1 MLEACAATTGM
12 ADADEDS
19 NPGSGINRTLEFGDG
34 SDSASVDLE
43 YPDYVHDEV
52 HEEDTVEL
60 QRQEH
65 LALLEGEA
73 AKSRDHALKMRQEN
87 VRILLGRVMKSPF
100 DRNKKSLLL
109 KFFLRWSKMLP
120 LYVKCDELA
129 KQLQDR
135 ITAIASIRD
144 SYLRDVVRVKYHLQK
159 IQEFKLPGEEEPAL
173 LQQTGHD
180 MYDLHVVPSISLR
193 KLIDRA
199 VQKDSSSAQLQ
210 ETLIQAGLVN
220 VATGKAFNAWEK
232 GKNFNKIMK
241 HNRGPAYKS
250 NPNMGGES
258 ISCSVPQTHELYVR
272 YCKQCIGVMQFVRAW
287 NFEVEDSLRYKVEG
301 QIMERQIGELRDTID
316 ALNKIIGTQEQN
328 IVDKEAIIDDLRQS
342 QKFMDQWSYQQE
354 MADREAALRDE
365 KRKMRDERDM
375 VLGDKESTAIEV
387 DLKRNEERR
396 VWKLKDTRMRHDVA
410 VAVEEKDK
418 ETRLRLEMLGHL
430 TASQTRVIEQDAAIL
445 KLTEETNAQKKLIV
459 ELRAAAEA
467 AEKEKKL
474 VTGINEVVSADLT
487 ALKMQSKAT
496 IAGMQ
501 DEIAFLK
508 QEADVNERQIANF
521 YEECRELRNDKDAV
535 MDELGELREYKQALD
550 KKERERLAAIARKPK
565 HSLKV
570 IAMVV
575 RCSIKI
581 VRAVKLAK
589 DGDFGAM
596 GAFGRRMQLS
606 LEDEKLRAV
615 TVERDDAVTERDELR
630 ITKKELTMSLEKQ
643 RAITTQQRTQ
653 LSNER
658 ERVASLTDV
667 ISLNKKSIA
676 ALEKKGVEK
685 DIRDQQRLV
694 KISEIM
700 KLLRR
705 TQVLVHLQR
714 TTVLQYKKAMT
725 RVNAVLFHTRPDT
738 LLDEGSTL
746 SFIARSISMDAL
758 GRGVKEAD
766 GKMRITK
773 VSLVRME
780 ELKSIF
786 YKGVISL
793 VECIRDEKLAHP
805 CKVFRIPSPGAEVQ
819 PTDAPSGSFLQ
830 KLEESSAEHIE
841 RFRGEVEQTTRHC
854 DLVLRNAR
862 AVEECAFKLRSII
875 MEKIIIIEAHAK
887 TISELR
893 STVASWEDKERV
905 RLKNMEK
912 KERKA
917 EKSRLERAAKLET
930 LAKSKLVSKRP
941 IAGKHAPVAANP
953 AVSSANPAAPSRDN
967 STPKAMQAAPE
978 RGGGGID
985 RAAKR
990 EEFDMSELEDK
1001 KRPTVQ
1007 PKTAAAEQ
1015 CAQAHVAPTK
1025 RSAPSSGLLALAARA
1040 DAMSDDDDSDDDSDV
1055 SKEPSVD
1062 PNDEIMDE
1070 MVAQIHMLMGE
1081 TEDLQER
1088 LGAARSTIVTLEN
1101 KCTVQDAENVQLQN
1115 QLAAATLE
1123 YEAAIGRIRV
1133 LRQAVEHNYIERRR
1147 ELEELKKEQA
1157 DKEASADK
1165 EKKARRRNRG
1175 TYIACSVCAIRSH
1188 EGGGAHGYDDAGAQ
1202 VSVEQPIVHEAL
1214 ADCLHGDL
1222 VLMAKPRSINKH
1234 RRKSSAPDVDATW
1247 DTGGGQRGTRP
1258 HSAYAA
1264 TAESGSGG
1272 AKDSKFRSIRSMPD
1286 RADPKQIVAEQVVQ
1300 QQAVATLKN
1309 APGEGKKAYK
1319 LPAGIGA
1326 PKTPMADRM
1335 DVQTS
1340 AFVQNNL
1347 LAKFKIDGAKRRPES
1362 GTRLE
1367 VEHRPLQGRPMRS
1380 LSASEMMLHLTK
1392 SVAALQHPNQAEPEA
1407 AAMGDPE
1414 SRGKKWRLD
1423 DGSFDLDLLQ
1433 SELND
1438 V

>member
-1 MLEACAATTGM
+1 M

-34 SDSASVDLE
+34 LDSASVDLE

-65 LALLEGEA
+65 LAQLEGEA
-73 AKSRDHALKMRQEN
+73 AKSRDYALKMRQEN
-87 VRILLGRVMKSPF
+87 ARILLSRVMKSPF
-100 DRNKKSLLL
+100 NRNKKSLLL

-159 IQEFKLPGEEEPAL
+159 IQEFKLPGEEQPAL

-199 VQKDSSSAQLQ
+199 VQKDGSSAQLQ

-250 NPNMGGES
+250 NPIMGGES

-272 YCKQCIGVMQFVRAW
+272 YCKQCIGVMQFVRTW

-328 IVDKEAIIDDLRQS
+328 IVDKEAIIDDLRKS

-375 VLGDKESTAIEV
+375 VLADKESTAIEV

-396 VWKLKDTRMRHDVA
+396 VWKLKDARMRHDVA

-459 ELRAAAEA
+459 ELRATAEA

-474 VTGINEVVSADLT
+474 VTGINDVVSADLA
-487 ALKMQSKAT
+487 ALKTQSTAT

-508 QEADVNERQIANF
+508 EEADVNERQIANF

-535 MDELGELREYKQALD
+535 LDELGELREYKQDLE
-550 KKERERLAAIARKPK
+550 KKERARLATIARKPK

-581 VRAVKLAK
+581 MRAVKLAQ

-606 LEDEKLRAV
+606 LEDEKLCAV

-676 ALEKKGVEK
+676 ALEKNGVEK

-714 TTVLQYKKAMT
+714 TTILQYKKAMT

-758 GRGVKEAD
+758 GRSVKGAD
-766 GKMRITK
+766 GTMRITK

-780 ELKSIF
+780 ELRSVF
-786 YKGVISL
+786 YKGALSL
-793 VECIRDEKLAHP
+793 VKCIRDEKLAHP

-819 PTDAPSGSFLQ
+819 PTEAPSGSFLQ
-830 KLEESSAEHIE
+830 KLKESSAEHIE
-841 RFRGEVEQTTRHC
+841 RFRGEVEQTTNHC
-854 DLVLRNAR
+854 NLVLRNAR
-862 AVEECAFKLRSII
+862 AVEECASKLRSTI
-875 MEKIIIIEAHAK
+875 MEKIIVIEAHAK

-905 RLKNMEK
+905 RLKNLEK

-917 EKSRLERAAKLET
+917 EQSRLERATKLEA

-941 IAGKHAPVAANP
+941 IAGKKMPVAANP
-953 AVSSANPAAPSRDN
+953 EVSSANPAAPSHEN
-967 STPKAMQAAPE
+967 STPKAIQAAPE
-978 RGGGGID
+978 RSGGGIG

-1001 KRPTVQ
+1001 KRPAAQ
-1007 PKTAAAEQ
+1007 PKTAAAEEEQ
-1015 CAQAHVAPTK
+1015 CAQAHVAPSK
-1025 RSAPSSGLLALAARA
+1025 KSAPSSGLLALAARA
-1040 DAMSDDDDSDDDSDV
+1040 DALSDDDSDV

-1088 LGAARSTIVTLEN
+1088 LGAARRTIVTLEN

-1133 LRQAVEHNYIERRR
+1133 LRLAVEHNYIERRR
-1147 ELEELKKEQA
+1147 ELEELKKEHA

-1175 TYIACSVCAIRSH
+1175 TYIACSVCAIRSHEGH

-1222 VLMAKPRSINKH
+1222 VLMAKPRSINKN
-1234 RRKSSAPDVDATW
+1234 RRKGSAPDGDVDATRG
-1247 DTGGGQRGTRP
+1247 DTGGEQRGTRP

-1286 RADPKQIVAEQVVQ
+1286 RADPKQTVAEQVVQ

-1309 APGEGKKAYK
+1309 TPGEGKKAYK
-1319 LPAGIGA
+1319 LPVGIGA

-1367 VEHRPLQGRPMRS
+1367 VTHRPLQGRPMRS

-1407 AAMGDPE
+1407 ATMGDPE
-1414 SRGKKWRLD
+1414 SRGNKWRLD
-1423 DGSFDLDLLQ
+1423 DGSFDLNLLE